1 MQKTV
6 LIDGMMCPHC
16 EAHMKKSFEAIDGVV
31 SASPSHENKCAILD
45 LSRDVSEE
53 ELEKAVSAAGY
64 VYRGIQG

>member
-16 EAHMKKSFEAIDGVV
+16 EAHLKKSFESIEGIV
-31 SASPSHENKCAILD
+31 SASPSHENKCALLE

-53 ELEKAVSAAGY
+53 ELKNAVSAAGY
-64 VYRGIQG
+64 TYLGIKG